1 MSEIKTPG
9 DAINVFI
16 ARLMSKQ
23 DKDEIATFVE
33 ELKSENIFDDAKY
46 YSRVK
51 KKLKELSSNANLLV
65 TDTDIKELDDAII
78 NTVANA

>member
-1 MSEIKTPG
+1 MSEIKTPR